1 MLAAPRRLSGYH
13 PFDVYGEMPEPE
25 LLKKIKTGEFDFDDE
40 VWDTVS
46 PMAKTLIRGLLV
58 LDPDKRMSISDYL
71 ASPWVQV
78 RSLALRS

>member
-1 MLAAPRRLSGYH
+1 MSCEVPCQNRTQ
-13 PFDVYGEMPEPE
+13 FVFVFVQPE

-46 PMAKTLIRGLLV
+46 PMAKELIRGLLV
-58 LDPDKRMSISDYL
+58 LDPERRMSLEDYL

-78 RSLALRS
+78 L